1 MWHYCSENMCAMGGG
16 GPFSPFLAM
25 QMVLCKW
32 HHGIGPFVYF
42 FLICLFFR
50 KREKSVSSRHPHGI
64 RYWSRGLILTLTA
77 AFILDNHGYLW
88 SSLYL
93 MIVSFYE
100 RVKQILGVL
109 ILSFPTHKRTQH
121 GNYFQN
127 LARNQLELFKLLS
140 PCIGLRSKPRGS
152 VATNILFDKVIHG
165 DSIFHHK
172 TGSGSKSSSPRRN
185 LEVSDDL
192 LQVLVELG

>member
-1 MWHYCSENMCAMGGG
+1 MWRYCSENMCAMGGG

-32 HHGIGPFVYF
+32 HHGIGPFVYS
-42 FLICLFFR
+42 FLICLFSK
-50 KREKSVSSRHPHGI
+50 KRKSVSSRHPHGI

-93 MIVSFYE
+93 TIVSFYE

-127 LARNQLELFKLLS
+127 LARNQLALFQLMS
-140 PCIGLRSKPRGS
+140 PCIGLRS
-152 VATNILFDKVIHG
+152 N
-165 DSIFHHK
+165 
-172 TGSGSKSSSPRRN
+172 PRRKKTIF
-185 LEVSDDL
+185 LK
-192 LQVLVELG
+192 VERTN

>member
-1 MWHYCSENMCAMGGG
+1 MKSVWEESSQLK
-16 GPFSPFLAM
+16 SPCTMLSQDNVTLLQWKHVCHGREQVFFLHFL
-25 QMVLCKW
+25 QCKW
-32 HHGIGPFVYF
+32 CCANGIMVSGPLFIYF
-42 FLICLFFR
+42 SFAFFR

-93 MIVSFYE
+93 TIVRFYE

-127 LARNQLELFKLLS
+127 LARNQLALF
-140 PCIGLRSKPRGS
+140 
-152 VATNILFDKVIHG
+152 
-165 DSIFHHK
+165 
-172 TGSGSKSSSPRRN
+172 
-185 LEVSDDL
+185 
-192 LQVLVELG
+192 